1 MFECRQKLIDATKRQ
16 KLVEEKT
23 LAFRRQLQAIKD
35 EERRLRRAIRIIEV
49 NPSIVAD
56 GNSESELESL
66 RRSLASKEETVCTET
81 FILVN
86 KFLILNKLS
95 EKVLE
100 SMSSSR
106 QRETQLSA
114 ANRVAQMLKVAT
126 QEREDLMTQR

>member
-1 MFECRQKLIDATKRQ
+1 M
-16 KLVEEKT
+16 VEEKT